1 MSLVKAPLMH
11 DDGSNSPEAETNA
24 ADRAL
29 TLAEAYLESG
39 RTELA
44 GREIHSALGARP
56 FDERLHF
63 MAGRIALVREEWDE
77 ACKAFEQSLELDP
90 EQPGANCGLALALMN
105 AGRRTEAE
113 QAVLRALQLNAEFA
127 WGYEVY
133 ARLLYETGHLKK
145 ARKLL
150 AKSLELEPDSASAHQ
165 LLSVIEAERQD
176 SEAAKRHADLGL
188 AHAPDEASS
197 HAAEAVRLYAAGHP
211 FRARAA
217 IREALRIEPDSAP
230 LREFYAD
237 VDRSCRW
244 IYLPMYYWSWL
255 VARTPGGRVT
265 IWFAFAAL
273 YVVRRVYKV
282 ESLLLDFVVLGY
294 VILMLYTWVA
304 DMLVALWIRLRPA
317 R

>member
-1 MSLVKAPLMH
+1 MH
-11 DDGSNSPEAETNA
+11 DDEPNSPAAEHNP

-39 RTELA
+39 RTEQA
-44 GREIHSALGARP
+44 GREVQNALAARP

-63 MAGRIALVREEWDE
+63 MAGRIALARDEWDE
-77 ACKAFEQSLELDP
+77 AQQAFEHSLELDP
-90 EQPGANCGLALALMN
+90 EQPAANCGLALALMN

-113 QAVLRALQLNAEFA
+113 QAVLRALQLDAEFA

-133 ARLLYETGHLKK
+133 ARLMYETDHLEK

-150 AKSLELEPDSASAHQ
+150 AKSLELDPESASAHQ
-165 LLSVIEAERQD
+165 LLTLIEAERLN
-176 SEAAKRHADLGL
+176 SEAAKRHAELGL

-197 HAAEAVRLYAAGHP
+197 HAAEAARLFAAGHP

-217 IREALRIEPDSAP
+217 IREALRIEPGSAP
-230 LREFYAD
+230 LREFYLD
-237 VDRSCRW
+237 IDRSCRLV
-244 IYLPMYYWSWL
+244 YLPMYYWSWL
-255 VARTPGGRVT
+255 VERTPGGRVT

-273 YVVRRVYKV
+273 YLARRVYKV
-282 ESLLLDFVVLGY
+282 DSPVLDVVVLGY

-304 DMLVALWIRLRPA
+304 DMLVALWLRVRPA
-317 R
+317 E